1 MLVTDGSVLI
11 LFFLTENV
19 IKINY
24 SIDVVV
30 GQYSLVILSDST
42 ICYTVNNK
50 DKFYCISVP
59 REVLNEYVEGV
70 VCERGIQEIKKYR
83 KNYFISPS
91 AEPDF
96 LINIFKR
103 IKSCIHN
110 TAQKKYL
117 VFFVLSFFSDN
128 NDFIFFALST
138 GRSVK
143 NKVKIIVKRDLSMKW
158 KLPQVASM
166 LCMSPSTLKKKL
178 KCEGTSWAKILINC
192 KMQKATELFIVRNKS
207 VQQVAASCGYNNVSF
222 FIRLFR
228 EHFGIAPH
236 EFIKKHR
243 SC

>member
-1 MLVTDGSVLI
+1 MLVADGYTLI
-11 LFFLTENV
+11 LFFLTKNV

-30 GQYSLVILSDST
+30 EKYSLVILSDST

-50 DKFYCISVP
+50 DKFYYISVP
-59 REVLNEYVEGV
+59 CEVLNEYVEGV
-70 VCERGIQEIKKYR
+70 ACERGIQEIKKYR
-83 KNYFISPS
+83 KSCFISPS

-103 IKSCIHN
+103 INSCIHN
-110 TAQKKYL
+110 TAQKKFL
-117 VFFVLSFFSDN
+117 IFFVLSFFSDK
-128 NDFIFFALST
+128 NDFIFFVLST

-143 NKVKIIVKRDLSMKW
+143 NKVKTIVKRDLSMKW

-178 KCEGTSWAKILINC
+178 KCEETSWTKILINC
-192 KMQKATELFIVRNKS
+192 KMQKAAELFIVRNKS
-207 VQQVAASCGYNNVSF
+207 VQQVAAGCGYNNVSF

-236 EFIKKHR
+236 EFIKKYR
-243 SC
+243 PC